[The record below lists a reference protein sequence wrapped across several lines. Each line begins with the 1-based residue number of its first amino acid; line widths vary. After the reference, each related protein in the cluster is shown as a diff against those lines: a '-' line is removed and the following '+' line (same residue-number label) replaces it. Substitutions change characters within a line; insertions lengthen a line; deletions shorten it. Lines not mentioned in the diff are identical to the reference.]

1 MPYSAQQLVT
11 DACDACDCPGRLSL
25 AGRYLNMILANLAQT
40 YDLDTVRQIT
50 TLNISAQPTIPYPW
64 PLPINY
70 LRAYD
75 VFYLVNGE
83 PFYLS
88 QMELSSFDKLFTGQ
102 GIDNYPEH
110 YATDMGV
117 SPGGAVAT
125 APNMYFYPPPAIVL
139 AVTVRYRPQTSDITT
154 PETSAVVPWF
164 PNQLT
169 LFKMLCAELTE
180 HLDDERAPQ
189 FNQKANSLMQKY
201 LIMSDDKEGFA
212 QTVKL
217 DPNTFRS
224 RGSLPPSKKLGF

>member
-1 MPYSAQQLVT
+1 MPYTAQQIIT
-11 DACDACDCPGRLSL
+11 DACDACDCPGRTSL

-40 YDLDTVRQIT
+40 YDLDTVRQTT

-64 PLPINY
+64 PLPANY

-83 PFYLS
+83 PFYLD
-88 QMELSSFDKLFTGQ
+88 QMELKDFDKLFTGE
-102 GIDNYPEH
+102 GVDNYPEH
-110 YATDMGV
+110 YATDMAV
-117 SPGGAVAT
+117 SPAGAVAG

-139 AVTVRYRPQTSDITT
+139 AVTVRYRPQTTDITT
-154 PETSAVVPWF
+154 PETSSVVPWF

-169 LFKMLCAELTE
+169 LFKELCTHLSS
-180 HLDDERAPQ
+180 HLDDDRVQLFDGQHKE
-189 FNQKANSLMQKY
+189 LMRKY
-201 LIMSDDKEGFA
+201 LQMHDDSEGFA

-217 DPNTFRS
+217 DPNTFRT